1 MCVQCLNVVV
11 LSHGMVQ
18 ILRLSGRHRN
28 AIKNEG
34 MGSEFFVRAVNSLL
48 YGQVAVRIVWEDQ
61 QNLS

>member
-1 MCVQCLNVVV
+1 
-11 LSHGMVQ
+11 MVQ

-48 YGQVAVRIVWEDQ
+48 YEQVAIRIVWEDQ